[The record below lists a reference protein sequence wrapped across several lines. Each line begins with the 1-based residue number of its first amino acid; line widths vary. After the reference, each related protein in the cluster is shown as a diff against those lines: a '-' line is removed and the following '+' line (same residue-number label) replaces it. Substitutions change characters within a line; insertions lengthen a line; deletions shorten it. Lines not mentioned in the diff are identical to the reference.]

1 MEIEKFELLEEKLDG
16 VIKLYKRMREENNSM
31 KSELEKREREIRTL
45 KDQLKGLTDVKKEVF
60 AKVRSI
66 IEELDSLGL

>member
-1 MEIEKFELLEEKLDG
+1 MEIEKFEQLEEKLDG
-16 VIKLYKRMREENNSM
+16 VIKLYKRTREENTSM
-31 KSELEKREREIRTL
+31 KSELEKREKEIRAL

-60 AKVRSI
+60 TKVRSI

>member
-1 MEIEKFELLEEKLDG
+1 MEIEKFEQLEEKLDG
-16 VIKLYKRMREENNSM
+16 VIKLYKRTREENTSM
-31 KSELEKREREIRTL
+31 KSELEKREKEIRML
-45 KDQLKGLTDVKKEVF
+45 KEQLKGLTDAKKEAF